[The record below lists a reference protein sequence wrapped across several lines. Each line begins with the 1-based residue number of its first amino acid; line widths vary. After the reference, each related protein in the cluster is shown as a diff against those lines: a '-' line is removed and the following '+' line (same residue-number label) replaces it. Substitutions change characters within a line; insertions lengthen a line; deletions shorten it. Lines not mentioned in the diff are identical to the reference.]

1 MRFVDTNVLLYAL
14 RISPGD
20 ERKRE
25 IARDLLKRDDLM
37 LSIQV
42 LQEFYAQATR
52 LSAPGAL
59 THEQA
64 ASAVESL
71 TRFPIQDMTLDVVRS
86 ALAIRGRF
94 GLSYWDSAILAAA
107 RATGCEIV
115 YSEDMSHE
123 QDYDGLRVV
132 NPFADVAPAA

>member
-25 IARDLLKRDDLM
+25 IARDLLKRGDLM

>member
-25 IARDLLKRDDLM
+25 IARDLLKRGDLM

-86 ALAIRGRF
+86 ALALRGRF

-107 RATGCEIV
+107 RVTGCEIV
-115 YSEDMSHE
+115 YSEDLSHE

>member
-25 IARDLLKRDDLM
+25 IARDLLKRGDLM

-64 ASAVESL
+64 ASGVESL
-71 TRFPIQDMTLDVVRS
+71 TRFPIQDMTLDVARS

-115 YSEDMSHE
+115 YSEDLSHE

>member
-25 IARDLLKRDDLM
+25 IARDLLKRGDLM

-64 ASAVESL
+64 ASAIESL

-123 QDYDGLRVV
+123 QDYDGVRVV

>member
-25 IARDLLKRDDLM
+25 IARDLLKRGDLM

-115 YSEDMSHE
+115 YSEDLSHE
-123 QDYDGLRVV
+123 DYDGLRVI

>member
-25 IARDLLKRDDLM
+25 IARDLLKRGDLM

-71 TRFPIQDMTLDVVRS
+71 TRFPIQDMTLDVVRA

-115 YSEDMSHE
+115 YSEDMSHK

>member
-25 IARDLLKRDDLM
+25 IARDLLKRGDLM

-52 LSAPGAL
+52 LSASGAL

-64 ASAVESL
+64 ASAIESL

-123 QDYDGLRVV
+123 QDHDGLRVV